1 MEQSQSATL
10 PPAAGVVCEFNPF
23 HNGHVRLLAAMRAA
37 VGEDGCVVCVMSGR
51 FVQRGT
57 SAVADPYLRAA
68 AALCG
73 GADLV
78 VELPFPWS
86 AGSAADF
93 AAAGVDILD
102 RMGVGTLAF
111 GSECADA
118 SLLSDAA
125 RIAAEPDFTGDVASR
140 AAAGAGAAA
149 AWADALRARLDREY
163 GDSLIRSR
171 TRWAVALRAQLGRPM
186 PDGFPGPNDRL
197 AVNYLASLRAS
208 GSPMRTLIVPR
219 TGQEYRDDVLTDASA
234 PSATALRVLLAEAAD
249 DPDTLREMLDGT
261 MPDGSLDVL
270 MDAVGRG
277 DAPCRED
284 ALLPYLHG
292 LFRLGSADA
301 LSHIAGLSGGL
312 AHRMVKAAQEAG
324 TPGAFM
330 QSLHSRLY
338 TDARL
343 RRGMLYAACGVLPE
357 DLRAR
362 PAYTTLL
369 GATSRGCAYLKAL
382 GKAGAGSIPVVTKP
396 ADAPACRQ
404 TDLLRLSDALFSLC
418 LPVPRGAGA
427 LMKRSPVI
435 RTDTGNG

>member
-23 HNGHVRLLAAMRAA
+23 HNGHRRLLAAMREA
-37 VGEDGCVVCVMSGR
+37 VGENGCVVCVMSGR

-57 SAVADPYLRAA
+57 PAIADPYLRAA

-102 RMGVGTLAF
+102 RMGVGILAF
-111 GSECADA
+111 GSECADSA
-118 SLLSDAA
+118 LLSDAA
-125 RIAAEPDFTGDVASR
+125 RIAAGPDFTADVASR
-140 AAAGAGAAA
+140 AAAGAGAAR
-149 AWADALRARLDREY
+149 AWADALRARLDRARN
-163 GDSLIRSR
+163 GCS
-171 TRWAVALRAQLGRPM
+171 M

-208 GSPMRTLIVPR
+208 GSPMRPLIVPR

-234 PSATALRVLLAEAAD
+234 PSATALRVLLTEAAD
-249 DPDTLREMLDGT
+249 DPGTLRAMLDGT
-261 MPDGSLDVL
+261 MPGGSLDVL

-292 LFRLGSADA
+292 LFPLGSADA
-301 LSHIAGLSGGL
+301 LSRIAGLSGGL
-312 AHRMVKAAQEAG
+312 AHRMVRAAREAG

-369 GATSRGCAYLKAL
+369 GAASRGCAYLKAL

-404 TDLLRLSDALFSLC
+404 TDLSLLSDALFSLC
-418 LPVPRGAGA
+418 LPIPRGAEV
-427 LMKRSPVI
+427 LLKRSPVI
-435 RTDTGNG
+435 RTDTENG